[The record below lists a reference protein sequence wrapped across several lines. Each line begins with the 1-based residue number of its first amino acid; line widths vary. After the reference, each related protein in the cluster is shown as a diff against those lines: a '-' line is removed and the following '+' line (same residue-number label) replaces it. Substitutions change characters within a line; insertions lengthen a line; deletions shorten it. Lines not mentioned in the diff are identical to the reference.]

1 MAEIHVLEE
10 PQSNSGNDETNASVA
25 SLAHWSFLIGY
36 VVPLASLII
45 PLVLINTVGK
55 EDDFVKQ
62 NAKEALNLLLFAV
75 IVGIISIPLCFV
87 IIGFF
92 ILIALSLFILIFPI
106 IAAIQTMSA
115 QHGDAPYQYPI
126 IFRLIS

>member
-25 SLAHWSFLIGY
+25 SLAHWSFLIGS
-36 VVPLASLII
+36 VVPFASLII

-92 ILIALSLFILIFPI
+92 ILIALSLFVLIFPI

-115 QHGDAPYQYPI
+115 KHGDAPYQYPL

>member
-1 MAEIHVLEE
+1 MYQKNLNLILEMMRRML
-10 PQSNSGNDETNASVA
+10 A
-25 SLAHWSFLIGY
+25 SLLLRTGHLIGS
-36 VVPLASLII
+36 VVPFASLII

-92 ILIALSLFILIFPI
+92 ILIALSLFVFIFSI

-115 QHGDAPYQYPI
+115 KQGDAPYKYPI

>member
-1 MAEIHVLEE
+1 ML
-10 PQSNSGNDETNASVA
+10 A
-25 SLAHWSFLIGY
+25 SLLLRTGHLIGS
-36 VVPLASLII
+36 VVPFASLII

-92 ILIALSLFILIFPI
+92 ILIALSLFVFIFSI

-115 QHGDAPYQYPI
+115 KQGDAPYKYPI